1 MPEEKYTRTK
11 VKCCGLRRAE
21 DIDAVNAA
29 GADFAGFILT
39 ERFWR
44 YVRPEEVKK
53 LRTRLDPGIAS
64 VGVIVDEPLSYAASL
79 VSGGIVDMIQLHG
92 DEDNAYID
100 ALRTMI
106 IAPSD
111 VRNPYAGR
119 IIKAFKITCD
129 ADLTRAA
136 ASHADYILLDSGT
149 GTGQTFDWRLMRDIG
164 RPYFF
169 AGGLNPDNAAEAVR
183 RFHPFA
189 VDVSS
194 GIETD
199 RIKDP
204 QKVRSFVGAVK
215 MQNICGS

>member
-44 YVRPEEVKK
+44 YIPPEEVKK
-53 LRTRLDPGIAS
+53 LRARLDPGIAS
-64 VGVIVDEPLSYAASL
+64 VGVIVNEPLSYAASL
-79 VSGGIVDMIQLHG
+79 LEDGIVDMIQLHG

-100 ALRTMI
+100 ALRTMF
-106 IAPSD
+106 APSD
-111 VRNPYAGR
+111 DAESYAGR

-129 ADLTRAA
+129 ADLSRAA

-169 AGGLNPDNAAEAVR
+169 AGGLNPDNAAEAVQ

-199 RIKDP
+199 RTKDP
-204 QKVRSFVGAVK
+204 QKVHAFVHAVHTSVLRFS
-215 MQNICGS
+215 Q